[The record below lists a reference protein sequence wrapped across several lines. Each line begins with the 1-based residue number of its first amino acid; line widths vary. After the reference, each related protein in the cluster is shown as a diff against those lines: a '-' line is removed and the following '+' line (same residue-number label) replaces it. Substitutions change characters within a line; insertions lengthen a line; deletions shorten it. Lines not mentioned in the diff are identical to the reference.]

1 MAIPKIYKYGIEIT
15 KPWSSEMYDF
25 NDNLRAY
32 YEDQII
38 EFINSLETPDQ
49 CQEIA
54 KIVNPYG
61 YGAGLKHDV
70 EYMKSDMIGNVKTEG
85 NWWIKDVITELVT
98 KEMIQ
103 PLIFEPT
110 PEMPAISLYE
120 AGQVMNFIGFESR
133 EEILMLRERYTVDN
147 VPF

>member
-25 NDNLRAY
+25 NDNLREY
-32 YEDQII
+32 YQEQII
-38 EFINSLETPDQ
+38 EMINNLETPEQ

-61 YGAGLKHDV
+61 YGAGLMHDV
-70 EYMKSDMIGNVKTEG
+70 EYMQGDMISNVKFEG
-85 NWWIKDVITELVT
+85 NWWIKDVISELVA

-103 PLIFEPT
+103 PMIFEPT

-120 AGQVMNFIGFESR
+120 AGEVMNFIGFESR
-133 EEILMLRERYTVDN
+133 EEILMLRERYTSDG

>member
-120 AGQVMNFIGFESR
+120 ADQVMNFIGFESR
-133 EEILMLRERYTVDN
+133 EEILMLRDRYTVDN